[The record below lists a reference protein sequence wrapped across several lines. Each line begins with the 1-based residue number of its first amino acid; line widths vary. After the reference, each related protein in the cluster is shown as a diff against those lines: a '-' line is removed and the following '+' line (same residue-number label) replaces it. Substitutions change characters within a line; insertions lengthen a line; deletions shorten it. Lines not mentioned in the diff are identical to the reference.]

1 MKVSHYLSGAVR
13 QFSYWFVHGTLG
25 YPVLEGIDY
34 LSELAENSS
43 CMEQAFSI
51 FMNNLELDDAGNVL
65 NYEYC
70 ERRAAEY
77 IRSYFEPA
85 YCPDLL
91 FEDWELELYPV
102 SKEAYN
108 Q

>member
-1 MKVSHYLSGAVR
+1 MKVSKYLSGAVR

-25 YPVLEGIDY
+25 YPLLKGIDY
-34 LSELAENSS
+34 LSELDEDSS
-43 CMEQAFSI
+43 CMEQAFAI
-51 FMNNLELDDAGNVL
+51 FMNNIELDDEGNVL
-65 NYEYC
+65 NYKYC

-77 IRSYFEPA
+77 ILSYFR
-85 YCPDLL
+85 PDQAPKKP
-91 FEDWELELYPV
+91 FEEWELELHPV

>member
-25 YPVLEGIDY
+25 YPILKGIDY
-34 LSELAENSS
+34 LSELDEDSS
-43 CMEQAFSI
+43 CMEQAFAI
-51 FMNNLELDDAGNVL
+51 FMNNLELDDEGNVL
-65 NYEYC
+65 NYNYC

-77 IRSYFEPA
+77 IREYFDPA
-85 YCPDLL
+85 YHPDKP
-91 FEDWELELYPV
+91 FENWETELYAV
-102 SKEAYN
+102 SREAYN